1 MFTISRTCGVVILAA
16 CPPPQA
22 AMAPKIT
29 TPQVREIVNMISD
42 VFMTVFLSA

>member
-1 MFTISRTCGVVILAA
+1 
-16 CPPPQA
+16 
-22 AMAPKIT
+22 MAPKIT